1 MTFLAQNDIPCHH
14 KRSLSLVILN
24 SHSSVTIDGAEGGVK
39 DLEYHIGSHRE
50 RISRADGAYLAKDRE
65 TSFRTSNLQNLKR
78 QPDLVY
84 ITLFIFYRQYEAQ
97 EVQSGFP
104 CPYLRLSTR
113 R

>member
-14 KRSLSLVILN
+14 KRSLPLVILN
-24 SHSSVTIDGAEGGVK
+24 SHSSVILNAAEGGVK
-39 DLEYHIGSHRE
+39 DPEYHIGSHRE

-84 ITLFIFYRQYEAQ
+84 ILPAI
-97 EVQSGFP
+97 
-104 CPYLRLSTR
+104 
-113 R
+113 

>member
-24 SHSSVTIDGAEGGVK
+24 SHSSVILNSHSSVILNAAEGGVK
-39 DLEYHIGSHRE
+39 DPEYHIGSHRE

-84 ITLFIFYRQYEAQ
+84 ILPAI
-97 EVQSGFP
+97 
-104 CPYLRLSTR
+104 
-113 R
+113 